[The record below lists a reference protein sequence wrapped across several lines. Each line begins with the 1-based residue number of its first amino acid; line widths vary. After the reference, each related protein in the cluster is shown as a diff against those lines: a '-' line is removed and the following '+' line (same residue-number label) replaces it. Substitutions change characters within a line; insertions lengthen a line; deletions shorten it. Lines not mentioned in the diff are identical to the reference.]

1 MFLVLFVC
9 YFLLFYSLCL
19 YLMLISIYCC
29 VHVVFCYVFFFSSR
43 RRHTR
48 CALVTGVQTCA
59 LPISSGLTEQRLVL
73 HRPATYLQRPV
84 ARQIS
89 RRISSTMRSSGAV
102 AITPPL
108 QPREGGRKLQDSAA
122 HSRTGVIR
130 EIDQPLRR
138 LQRLPHVRGR
148 GEAKFLGMRFR
159 VGEAAIVTFL
169 FSFALLLSVLTA
181 EPVELPRCR
190 VALGAELGQQSLDL
204 AIPFGRDAADRV
216 LALGDAEMLARCGG
230 VGERLVAVEAAPL
243 RGRVEIGR
251 AHV

>member
-1 MFLVLFVC
+1 
-9 YFLLFYSLCL
+9 
-19 YLMLISIYCC
+19 
-29 VHVVFCYVFFFSSR
+29 
-43 RRHTR
+43 
-48 CALVTGVQTCA
+48 
-59 LPISSGLTEQRLVL
+59 
-73 HRPATYLQRPV
+73 
-84 ARQIS
+84 
-89 RRISSTMRSSGAV
+89 MRASGAD
-102 AITPPL
+102 AITPTR
-108 QPREGGRKLQDSAA
+108 QPREGGRKLKDSAA
-122 HSRTGVIR
+122 HRRTGVIR

-216 LALGDAEMLARCGG
+216 LARGAHEIPEGRGG
-230 VGERLVAVEAAPL
+230 GE
-243 RGRVEIGR
+243 
-251 AHV
+251 